1 MSTVELLL
9 KVKRF
14 LKLPCYS
21 LFDIL
26 VKGVEFEIGDRPC
39 RDMVES
45 KKVIKG
51 EIQMEEI
58 IYTEKPN
65 LNKPYLIIGFEGWP
79 NAGEVSSFALQHLV
93 DSLEARRFAS
103 IPTGN
108 FYQTS
113 SLRPM
118 AVIKEGRLI
127 ELKSPGNHFY
137 YVKTLLSSD
146 LILFHGVEPHLRW
159 DLFADLLLDL
169 AVKFNVMQ
177 IFTIGGTY
185 DYIPHTCP
193 PMVSALYNH
202 EGLRENVIRAGLGLT
217 EYSGPISIH
226 TFILEAAKKRD
237 LKAIS
242 LWGHAPHY
250 LQTKNIKVVCS
261 VLKRLINLTRIEVDL
276 TELEKAGDYFDQQ
289 VSHLVEEDPKL
300 REVISKLEEV
310 YKRSGKIPEPSGGE
324 EGVKEDKVVYIRAF
338 LKKLEDEEKKEG
350 E

>member
-1 MSTVELLL
+1 V
-9 KVKRF
+9 
-14 LKLPCYS
+14 
-21 LFDIL
+21 
-26 VKGVEFEIGDRPC
+26 
-39 RDMVES
+39 
-45 KKVIKG
+45 
-51 EIQMEEI
+51 EEI

-93 DSLEARRFAS
+93 DRLEAKRFAS
-103 IPTGN
+103 IPMGN

-127 ELKSPGNHFY
+127 ELKLPGNHFY
-137 YVKTLLSSD
+137 YVKTRSFSD
-146 LILFHGVEPHLRW
+146 LILFYGVEPHLQW
-159 DLFADLLLDL
+159 DLFVDLLLDL
-169 AVKFNVMQ
+169 AEKFNVAQ

-193 PMVSALYNH
+193 PVVSALFNR
-202 EGLRENVIRAGLGLT
+202 EDLRENVIRAGLGLT

-242 LWGHAPHY
+242 LWGHAPQY

-261 VLKRLINLTRIEVDL
+261 VLKRLMDLTKIQVDL
-276 TELEKAGDYFDQQ
+276 SELEKAGDYFDQQ
-289 VSHLVEEDPKL
+289 VNHLVEEDPKL
-300 REVISKLEEV
+300 REVINKLEEA
-310 YKRSGKIPEPSGGE
+310 YKRYGNFPDPSGRGE
-324 EGVKEDKVVYIRAF
+324 DMKEDKVVYIQAF
-338 LKKLEDEEKKEG
+338 LKKMEDEEKKDG
-350 E
+350 